1 MEYHA
6 SSFCRKIFPAGFRFT
21 GTRCIVSNTLIAS
34 SSPPQWAK
42 NCIYK
47 KYRWTDYACQ
57 QRNPCPSVLA
67 YNPNNVCNTSFP
79 SFPGH
84 PARLR
89 DFSGVRTNDQSM
101 FVLYH
106 NILDLSISKLQYL
119 VSFLRHLTEYRIAIE
134 SWDDMP
140 TCTDHSKAER
150 KSSTMFCKAFFCF
163 AVNTE
168 IRSDPTRA
176 ESAESSP
183 LSR

>member
-1 MEYHA
+1 MPHHFAGKFSRLGSA
-6 SSFCRKIFPAGFRFT
+6 SLEPGALSQTRLSHHPLRRYGLKI
-21 GTRCIVSNTLIAS
+21 
-34 SSPPQWAK
+34 
-42 NCIYK
+42 IYK

-119 VSFLRHLTEYRIAIE
+119 VSFLRHLTEYRITIE

-140 TCTDHSKAER
+140 TCPGHSKAER